1 MESRQAGRAGLW
13 WRLTNADGAEAVD
26 FGAGD
31 NEATFATAG
40 GMDKALADAG
50 EDDVIR
56 HAEFGG

>member
-1 MESRQAGRAGLW
+1 MW
-13 WRLTNADGAEAVD
+13 WLAKTNGAEAVD